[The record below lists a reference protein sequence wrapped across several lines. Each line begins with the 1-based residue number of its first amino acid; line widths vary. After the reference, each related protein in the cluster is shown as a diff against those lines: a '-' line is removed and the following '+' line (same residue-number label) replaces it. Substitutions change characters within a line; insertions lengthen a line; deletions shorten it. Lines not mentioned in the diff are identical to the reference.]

1 MWEVATLAERGRI
14 VLDEPAE
21 AWLQSAI
28 RLPQITVL
36 EITPAIAARAG
47 SLPRSVGGDPADRL
61 IVATALQHGVPLVTK
76 DGRIRDAQVLE
87 TIW

>member
-61 IVATALQHGVPLVTK
+61 IVATAIHHQMPLVTT
-76 DGRIRDAQVLE
+76 DGRIQRAAVLE